1 MVSRQ
6 NTQTLVKRAFPG
18 REPLIERVYRES
30 GSFRDLCGDYRK
42 CASVLERWRRSG
54 GVPSPRVDEYT
65 ELLDELT
72 EEIEAWLDA
81 VAVCSTRP
89 CEAGGE

>member
-6 NTQTLVKRAFPG
+6 NTQTLVTRAFPG
-18 REPLIERVYRES
+18 REPLIER
-30 GSFRDLCGDYRK
+30 DYRK
-42 CASVLERWRRSG
+42 CASALERWRRSG